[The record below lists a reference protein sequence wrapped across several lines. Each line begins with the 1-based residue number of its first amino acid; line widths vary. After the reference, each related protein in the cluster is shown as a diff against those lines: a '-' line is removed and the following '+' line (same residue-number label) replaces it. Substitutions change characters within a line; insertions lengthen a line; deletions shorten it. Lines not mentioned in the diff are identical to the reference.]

1 MTNQTSGD
9 APGLKPEVSQPK
21 PPKPQNPYKDYYIIN
36 KECPYCGADFLLLP
50 KNIKQHTDK
59 RYFCEIC
66 QKRIR

>member
-1 MTNQTSGD
+1 MTNPTSGD
-9 APGLKPEVSQPK
+9 NILQPNPIPPPK
-21 PPKPQNPYKDYYIIN
+21 PPKPKDPYKDYYIIN

-50 KNIKQHTDK
+50 KKIKQHTDK